1 VSRAG
6 GKPPGRASGKSRAR
20 SGARGRRRVPPVR
33 LRRAALI
40 GLGAVALLGAGVAAG
55 LWLGGG
61 EGGTA
66 QVAGQAVR
74 VSVARTAPPAP
85 PAPAPPDA
93 ERRADPGTAAVAPPP
108 GPPSAQPAPPGG
120 ADAAP
125 AWIRHAVPAAPPP
138 GAALVAVI
146 IDDMGVDRART
157 ARAAALPGP
166 LTLAFLPYARDVAVQ
181 AADAR
186 ARGHEL
192 MVHVPMEPTAEGVDP
207 GPDALLTGL
216 DGEENMRRLRANLGA
231 FDGYVG
237 LNNHMGSRFTAH
249 RRGMEPVL
257 DEAARAGLLF
267 VDSRT
272 TPASVALDVAREK
285 RVPSARRDVFLDHE
299 ATPEAVREALRRLEE
314 TARRQGAAIAI
325 GHPHDATVEALA
337 EWLPT
342 LAARGIA
349 LVPVSHVIRLQAQGG

>member
-1 VSRAG
+1 LTGGRRKAASR
-6 GKPPGRASGKSRAR
+6 SAR
-20 SGARGRRRVPPVR
+20 SPATGRRGARKVPRRP
-33 LRRAALI
+33 LLI
-40 GLGAVALLGAGVAAG
+40 GLGAAALLGAGLAAG

-61 EGGTA
+61 GGDA
-66 QVAGQAVR
+66 PP
-74 VSVARTAPPAP
+74 ARTAGVTVPVARPAAPTPAPDAARPRPPHGEAGEAERLAAARPPAP
-85 PAPAPPDA
+85 PPSVR
-93 ERRADPGTAAVAPPP
+93 EPGTE
-108 GPPSAQPAPPGG
+108 
-120 ADAAP
+120 AP

-146 IDDMGVDRART
+146 IDDMGVDRARS

-166 LTLAFLPYARDVAVQ
+166 LTLAFLPYARDVGAQ
-181 AADAR
+181 AAAAR
-186 ARGHEL
+186 AKGHEL

-216 DGEENMRRLRANLGA
+216 DGAENLRRLRAALGA

-237 LNNHMGSRFTAH
+237 LNNHMGSRFTAE
-249 RRGMEPVL
+249 RRGLEPVL
-257 DEAARAGLLF
+257 AEAARAGLLF

-285 RVPSARRDVFLDHE
+285 RMPSARRDVFLDHE
-299 ATPEAVREALRRLEE
+299 ATPEAVRAALRRLEE
-314 TARRQGAAIAI
+314 TARRQGHAIAI

-342 LAARGIA
+342 LAARGFA
-349 LVPVSHVIRLQAQGG
+349 LVPVSHVVRLQAQGG